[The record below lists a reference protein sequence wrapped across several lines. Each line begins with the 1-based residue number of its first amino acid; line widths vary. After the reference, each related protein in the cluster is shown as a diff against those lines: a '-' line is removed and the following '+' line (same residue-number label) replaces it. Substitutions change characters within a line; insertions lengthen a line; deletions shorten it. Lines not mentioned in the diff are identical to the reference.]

1 MEFGRQTS
9 EGDLLFYFAK
19 FQQKVGEKRKN
30 AKCLS
35 LHLIIN
41 YTFSFRDKKIR

>member
-19 FQQKVGEKRKN
+19 FQQKVGEKKKKCKVSVFAFNYKLYKN
-30 AKCLS
+30 K
-35 LHLIIN
+35 N
-41 YTFSFRDKKIR
+41 EG